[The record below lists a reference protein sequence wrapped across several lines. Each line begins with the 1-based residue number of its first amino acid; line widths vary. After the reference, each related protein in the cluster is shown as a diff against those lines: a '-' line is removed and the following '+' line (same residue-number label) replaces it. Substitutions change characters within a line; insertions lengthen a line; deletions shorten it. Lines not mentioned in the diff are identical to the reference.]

1 MKKIAFSLALIVTLV
16 VMAHLRRPDLA
27 AHQEQ
32 ILARAALLGGRQTA
46 ATLPKP
52 PLDFIDLFV
61 VTLTR
66 DPETHALVSFG
77 FGRYIKVL
85 DDAWGARALALP
97 PATAPR

>member
-1 MKKIAFSLALIVTLV
+1 MKKLAFSLALIVTLV

-27 AHQEQ
+27 AHQEEL
-32 ILARAALLGGRQTA
+32 LARAALLGGRQTA
-46 ATLPKP
+46 GAATLPRP

-66 DPETHALVSFG
+66 DPETRALVSFG

-85 DDAWGARALALP
+85 DDAWGRRALAP
-97 PATAPR
+97 H